1 MFDSPDSNLS
11 SIHEKNFAYEA
22 MTQQRSLHV
31 YVTIHVQSLQYLIR
45 RKVFQIIHSY
55 LDRFIH
61 GKLSV
66 IINPY

>member
-1 MFDSPDSNLS
+1 
-11 SIHEKNFAYEA
+11 

-31 YVTIHVQSLQYLIR
+31 YVTIYDQSSQYLIR